1 MKLINIGFGNMVCAE
16 RIIAVVSPDSSPV
29 KRQIQDMRD
38 KGMVIDGTAGRKTR
52 AVLVLDTG
60 HIVLSAMQPE
70 TVAGRAQN
78 E

>member
-29 KRQIQDMRD
+29 KRQIQDMRE

-78 E
+78 D